1 MNFKKFFLKSDFS
14 KNVLT
19 LMTGTALAQAL
30 PILISPILTRLYSDK
45 DFGLFSLYSSIVMG
59 ILTIGSLRYNMAIV
73 LPKKDEEAKQL
84 VKLSRK
90 IILVVSIV
98 ATFFLVYFSNTIV
111 KQINGSGIEKYFFI
125 AGISIFVLAQIEVIR
140 YYLNRKKK
148 YKLISKAKVYQSG
161 GSSFFQVLFGVFPMS
176 GGVTGMIFGVLVGQ
190 TMGLYYLF
198 KRTKNEFNAV
208 ADNDKFLL
216 NKYKKM
222 PLLNGPNAVV
232 DAIRVNG
239 INIMIARLF
248 SSMFLGQFALA
259 WRVLQSPLGLINGAL
274 SQVCFQRLSVL
285 EKHEHYSFLRKSVL
299 RSFLLGV
306 IPFTVLYFFAPII
319 FSFIFGESWRVA
331 GKVASYLSPWLFLN
345 LITSPISTF
354 FIVVEKQGLLL
365 LYAVFYMLVPFIV
378 IWEYRADFLL
388 AIQGLS
394 ISMSIMLL
402 IFIAMV
408 LITSKNNQKPV
419 YDK

>member
-148 YKLISKAKVYQSG
+148 I
-161 GSSFFQVLFGVFPMS
+161 
-176 GGVTGMIFGVLVGQ
+176 
-190 TMGLYYLF
+190 
-198 KRTKNEFNAV
+198 
-208 ADNDKFLL
+208 
-216 NKYKKM
+216 
-222 PLLNGPNAVV
+222 
-232 DAIRVNG
+232 
-239 INIMIARLF
+239 
-248 SSMFLGQFALA
+248 
-259 WRVLQSPLGLINGAL
+259 
-274 SQVCFQRLSVL
+274 
-285 EKHEHYSFLRKSVL
+285 
-299 RSFLLGV
+299 
-306 IPFTVLYFFAPII
+306 
-319 FSFIFGESWRVA
+319 
-331 GKVASYLSPWLFLN
+331 
-345 LITSPISTF
+345 
-354 FIVVEKQGLLL
+354 
-365 LYAVFYMLVPFIV
+365 
-378 IWEYRADFLL
+378 
-388 AIQGLS
+388 
-394 ISMSIMLL
+394 
-402 IFIAMV
+402 
-408 LITSKNNQKPV
+408 
-419 YDK
+419 